1 MRSQPFITFCASRR
15 APLCCVLAAAS
26 AFAAAPA
33 LAEPHRPADDAVV
46 LTTTAPGAAAIQ
58 AELRARQKALAANP
72 ADLAAALDVARLA
85 IRDGRANAD
94 PRRYGQAQAALGAW
108 WSMEDAPAEVRVL
121 RAVIRQALHDFH
133 GAETDLGAILAVD
146 PMNGQARLTRA
157 FVRQTIGEFA
167 AAEDDCRQLPR
178 SVGLTARAI
187 CLLRAEA
194 LTGSAAPALERLTQV
209 TALDGEDAP
218 QVRRWAQ
225 VVAAEMDAMLGR
237 SDDANRRFL
246 EAVAEGADIPTL
258 VAYADHLLDA
268 GRPADVL
275 PLLAD
280 RSEADIVLL
289 RLAIAAK
296 SVGDSRATHWT
307 ALLAERF
314 AAARASGVQLH
325 LREEARFELEVRG
338 DAVSA
343 LRLARENWKNQKEPA
358 DARLVLQA
366 AEEAKDPAAAA
377 DVLRFLATSGLD
389 DIRMKPLQDKLAEQR
404 S

>member
-1 MRSQPFITFCASRR
+1 MRSQPFITFCTSRR
-15 APLCCVLAAAS
+15 APLCCVLAATS

-33 LAEPHRPADDAVV
+33 SAEPHRPADDAVV
-46 LTTTAPGAAAIQ
+46 LATTAPGAAA
-58 AELRARQKALAANP
+58 P
-72 ADLAAALDVARLA
+72 DVARLA

-94 PRRYGQAQAALGAW
+94 RRRYGQAQAALGAW

-133 GAETDLGAILAVD
+133 SAEADLGAILAMD

-157 FVRQTIGEFA
+157 FVRQSIGEFG

-187 CLLRAEA
+187 CLLRVEA

-218 QVRRWAQ
+218 QVRRWARA
-225 VVAAEMDAMLGR
+225 VAAEMDAMLGR
-237 SDDANRRFL
+237 SDDANRRFI
-246 EAVAEGADIPTL
+246 EAVAEGADIPML

-280 RSEADIVLL
+280 RSEADVVLL

-325 LREEARFELEVRG
+325 LRDEARFELEVRG
-338 DAVSA
+338 DAVRGDAVSA
-343 LRLARENWKNQKEPA
+343 LPLARENWKNQKEPA

-366 AEEAKDPAAAA
+366 AQSARDPAAAA
-377 DVLRFLATSGLD
+377 DVLGFLAATGLSQPRFGLGTASPD
-389 DIRMKPLQDKLAEQR
+389 LLFCAG
-404 S
+404 